1 MDPTRNSPAHLAEDR
16 LRWLDARQRVLAQN
30 IANADTPGY
39 QPRDVAPFREALA
52 RARPTAPMALTNA
65 GHLPPTRG
73 PMGGEAA
80 GRAVALRN
88 VPERTR
94 DGNSVALDREALK
107 VAETDNQ
114 HALAMGLR
122 RKYLDLFRTSLG
134 RP

>member
-1 MDPTRNSPAHLAEDR
+1 MDPTRNGPAHLAEDR

-52 RARPTAPMALTNA
+52 RARPAAPLALTDA
-65 GHLPPTRG
+65 RHLPPTRG
-73 PMGGEAA
+73 EAGS
-80 GRAVALRN
+80 GRASPARTVA
-88 VPERTR
+88 ERTR
-94 DGNSVALDREALK
+94 DGNSVAIDREALK

>member
-1 MDPTRNSPAHLAEDR
+1 MDPTRHGPAHLAEDR

-39 QPRDVAPFREALA
+39 QPRDVAPFREVLA
-52 RARPTAPMALTNA
+52 RARPAAPMALTDA
-65 GHLPPTRG
+65 AHLPPTRG
-73 PMGGEAA
+73 EAS
-80 GRAVALRN
+80 GRVAPLRT
-88 VPERTR
+88 VAERTR

-114 HALAMGLR
+114 HALATGLR